1 MKKNRNNEKQ
11 RKGIAD
17 TVRQTGF
24 AHMAERPPDK
34 RASADFHRPVYQA
47 ATLVRKQAEQMKT
60 ESVEEYLARKYK
72 IGGELIGNDDE
83 GKTGSVPEQ

>member
-34 RASADFHRPVYQA
+34 RASADFHRNPYQSA
-47 ATLVRKQAEQMKT
+47 VLIREQGEQMEHKSVEQYLAEKYDIKTGVGTSGEDRRKQR
-60 ESVEEYLARKYK
+60 EE
-72 IGGELIGNDDE
+72 
-83 GKTGSVPEQ
+83 